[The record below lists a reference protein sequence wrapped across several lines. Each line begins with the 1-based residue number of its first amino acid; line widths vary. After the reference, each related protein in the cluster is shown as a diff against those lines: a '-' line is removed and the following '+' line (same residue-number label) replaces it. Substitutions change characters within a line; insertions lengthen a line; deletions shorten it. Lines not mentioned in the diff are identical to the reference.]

1 MYIYKYSHLSLSPWL
16 HDTASQPGVV
26 VFLTMNVFTV
36 REDAGFANITI
47 QATKANFEAYIVVV
61 TVTEGS
67 ATGMHN

>member
-1 MYIYKYSHLSLSPWL
+1 M
-16 HDTASQPGVV
+16 
-26 VFLTMNVFTV
+26 FLTMNVFTV